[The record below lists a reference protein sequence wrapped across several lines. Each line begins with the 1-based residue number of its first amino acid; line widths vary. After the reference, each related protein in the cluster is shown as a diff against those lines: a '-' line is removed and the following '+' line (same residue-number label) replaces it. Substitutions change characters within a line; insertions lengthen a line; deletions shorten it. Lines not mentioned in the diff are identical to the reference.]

1 MPRLRSIVVRTASS
15 SESRSARGSFRS
27 LSVSAV
33 DGGVSGVV
41 LLVVVASP
49 GLVETEVVL
58 GVLAVPFFGV
68 CADSVAAARTQRM
81 ISNRRTAVMFILLDT
96 PLLRTDLGFVA
107 MQDATHSKTSGR
119 RFR

>member
-15 SESRSARGSFRS
+15 SVRRIARGSLRS

-33 DGGVSGVV
+33 EGGVSGVV
-41 LLVVVASP
+41 LLVRVAVAP
-49 GLVETEVVL
+49 GSVETEVGL
-58 GVLAVPFFGV
+58 GVLAVPFFAV
-68 CADSVAAARTQRM
+68 CADIVAAATTQRM

-96 PLLRTDLGFVA
+96 PLLRTDLRFVA

-119 RFR
+119 R